1 MTLPIE
7 FANATPPAFEYGQ
20 ARLYRADCLE
30 WLANAPERGIHGVV
44 TDPPYGLVEY
54 TGIEQQKLRAGKGG
68 VWRIPPS
75 FDGHRRSPLPR
86 FTTLSVKELQGL
98 ETFFQAWAQKLKPAL
113 VPGAHVM
120 IASNPLVSYLVTAAV
135 VSAGFERRGEVVRLV
150 MTMRGGDRPKNAHDE
165 FPEVSVMPRSMWEPW
180 LLFRKPCEGRVQ
192 DNLRKWATGGLR
204 RISNAQPF
212 GDVIQSH
219 PTRGAERSIA
229 PHPSLK
235 PQNFLRQI
243 VRAILPIGEGV
254 VLDPFAGSGSTLAAA
269 EAVGYESIG
278 VELDLKYVELA
289 KSAIP
294 ALAAYKN
301 GNNEKV
307 KPKREPRQATSQ
319 WSRATESEDQ
329 RDDDLPE

>member
-1 MTLPIE
+1 
-7 FANATPPAFEYGQ
+7 
-20 ARLYRADCLE
+20 
-30 WLANAPERGIHGVV
+30 
-44 TDPPYGLVEY
+44 
-54 TGIEQQKLRAGKGG
+54 
-68 VWRIPPS
+68 
-75 FDGHRRSPLPR
+75 
-86 FTTLSVKELQGL
+86 
-98 ETFFQAWAQKLKPAL
+98 
-113 VPGAHVM
+113 
-120 IASNPLVSYLVTAAV
+120 
-135 VSAGFERRGEVVRLV
+135 
-150 MTMRGGDRPKNAHDE
+150 
-165 FPEVSVMPRSMWEPW
+165 
-180 LLFRKPCEGRVQ
+180 
-192 DNLRKWATGGLR
+192 
-204 RISNAQPF
+204 
-212 GDVIQSH
+212 
-219 PTRGAERSIA
+219 
-229 PHPSLK
+229 
-235 PQNFLRQI
+235 